1 MVIYFLLGALMFTI
15 ELDQVRT
22 IGGGLM
28 RPEGIMAADDGS
40 IFTADMRG
48 CCSRTSPKGATA
60 FFGALGGVPN
70 GICLD
75 RAGNCIVANI
85 GNGQVQSL
93 APDGSHTV
101 LMTGAEGKPMPT
113 PNFPFIDS
121 RGRLWVSNSTAHY
134 NVQDALDRVI
144 PDGTLVVI
152 EDGIPRIVA
161 DGICFANGVAVD
173 AEERYVYV
181 AESTTRRIVRY
192 AILPGGSL
200 GPMEIYGPDFLGR
213 LGYPDGI
220 ALDEG
225 GNLWITFPAWNAIG
239 LINPQRELEI
249 VLEDPERKILRAPT
263 NICFGWDKRKTAFI
277 GSLQGSTIPYFEV
290 PYPGVRL
297 IHQRK

>member
-1 MVIYFLLGALMFTI
+1 
-15 ELDQVRT
+15 
-22 IGGGLM
+22 M
-28 RPEGIMAADDGS
+28 RPEGIMAADDGT
-40 IFTADMRG
+40 IFTADARG
-48 CCSRTSPKGATA
+48 CCSRTSSEGETA

-75 RAGNCIVANI
+75 REGNCIVANI

-101 LMTGAEGKPMPT
+101 LMTEAEGKPMPT

-121 RGRLWVSNSTAHY
+121 RGRLWVSNSTAHC
-134 NVQDALDRVI
+134 NVQDALDRVV
-144 PDGTLVVI
+144 PDGSLVVI
-152 EDGIPRIVA
+152 EDGIPRIAA

-192 AILPGGSL
+192 AISPGGSL
-200 GPMEIYGPDFLGR
+200 GPMEIYGPDSLGS

-225 GNLWITFPAWNAIG
+225 GNLWITFPVWNAIG
-239 LINPQRELEI
+239 LINPQRKLEI
-249 VLEDPERKILRAPT
+249 VLEDSERKILRAPT

-277 GSLQGSTIPYFEV
+277 GSLQGSTIPYFEI

-297 IHQRK
+297 IHQGN